1 MDAAEEPYREYF
13 QQSPIGVFVVDGSGT
28 YLDVNPSGCELVGY
42 SRTELRSMTVSD
54 LAAGDGVPVS
64 FEQVKDRGRISTE
77 TRIRHADGH
86 EIDVLLDAA
95 AIGEQRFVAYVRD
108 ICDRKER
115 EREVKELKDRFEM
128 AIEGAN
134 LGVWDW
140 DLRTDAVEFDDQW
153 ARMLGFEPGE
163 LDQDL
168 AAWKSRVHPEDLDRV
183 LANVEA
189 HLDGEREYIDTE
201 HRLRTAEGDWKWI
214 RDIGHVTDWDGDE
227 PVRAVGIHQDVDER
241 KRAEQARKA
250 ARDQL
255 RQVIDLVP
263 DLIFVKDREGTYLLA
278 NEAVAEAYDRP
289 VEEIIGKT
297 DFELLFTE
305 DLPEQFREDDL
316 AVIESGDPK
325 TIHEDLV
332 TADGQTRKLRTT
344 KIPYEQVGSDEPAVL
359 GYARDVTEL
368 ESYERQL
375 ETQRDNLEVLN
386 QIVRH
391 DIRNDLQLV
400 VAHAELLQ
408 DHVDEAGRDHLDP
421 LRSAAQDAVEIT
433 RTARDV
439 TEVLLQSEAEPAP
452 VNLKSVLE
460 AEIESAR
467 SNNENAVITTA
478 GPIPDL
484 QVLADDLLESV
495 FRNLLQNAIVHND
508 QELPEVTIA
517 TTETADSVAVE
528 IRDNGPGIPDE
539 RKAEIFEEG
548 NRGLDSEGTGLGLYL
563 VETLV
568 DRYEGT
574 VSVADNEPRG
584 AVFRVELPTV

>member
-13 QQSPIGVFVVDGSGT
+13 KQSPIGVFVVDGSGT

-42 SRTELRSMTVSD
+42 SRPELRSMTVSD
-54 LAAGDGVPVS
+54 LAAGDGAPVS
-64 FEQVKDRGRISTE
+64 FAQVKDRDRISTE
-77 TRIRHADGH
+77 TRLRHADGH

-95 AIGEQRFVAYVRD
+95 AMGEDRFVAYVRD
-108 ICDRKER
+108 ICDRKAR

-163 LDQDL
+163 IDQDL
-168 AAWKSRVHPEDLDRV
+168 TAWKSRVHPEDLDRV

-201 HRLRTAEGDWKWI
+201 HRLRTADADWKWI
-214 RDIGHVTDWDGDE
+214 RDIGHVTDWDGGE
-227 PVRAVGIHQDVDER
+227 PVRAVGIHQDIDER

-297 DFELLFTE
+297 DHELLFTE
-305 DLPEQFREDDL
+305 EHPEQFREDDL
-316 AVIESGDPK
+316 AVIESGEPK

-332 TADGQTRKLRTT
+332 TADGKTRKLRTT

-439 TEVLLQSEAEPAP
+439 TEVLLQSEAERSPI
-452 VNLKSVLE
+452 NLESVLE

-517 TTETADSVAVE
+517 TIENVDSVAVE
-528 IRDNGPGIPDE
+528 IRDNGPGIPEE

-574 VSVADNEPRG
+574 VTVADNEPRG